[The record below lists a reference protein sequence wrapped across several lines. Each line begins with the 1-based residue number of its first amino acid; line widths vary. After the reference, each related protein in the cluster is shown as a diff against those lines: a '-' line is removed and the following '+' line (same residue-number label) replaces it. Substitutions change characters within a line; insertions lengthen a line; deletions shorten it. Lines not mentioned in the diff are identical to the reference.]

1 MKNIPELLQQN
12 IELQKIVADKDD
24 IICAQEK
31 SLQKK
36 EKSLNAKE
44 KRIRILEEYI
54 LSLQQKQF
62 GSSSEKQEVI
72 QAELVFTEAEDSA
85 EAEVPEQ
92 VDAFSDNPVIVAE
105 HKRKKKRISIPAD
118 LPRVDIIHDLPAD
131 QKCCPHDGTELKPIG
146 FESHEQLDIIPAS
159 VRVLHHKH
167 LKYACPCC
175 EKHIVTAS
183 KPAQPIEKSIASPG
197 LLAHIAIQKYADA
210 LPLYRQSEIVKR
222 IGVEL
227 DTTTLAN
234 WMIRCGALVQPLINL
249 LHERILEQPV
259 LHADETRVQVLNE
272 VDKTPQSNSYM
283 WVLRSTQSLCA
294 AVLYRYEPTR
304 SGKAATEL
312 LHDYR
317 GALMVDGYSG
327 YNRVCEQ
334 QSITRLGCWA
344 HARRKFIEAQ
354 KIQKS
359 GKAGKADQAIAFIQ
373 QLYGIEKAIKGKTPE
388 EKYQLRQ
395 TQSLPILQKIKT
407 WLDKSLAYAPPQ
419 SLIGKA
425 LHYLHEQWPKLVR
438 YVESGEYP
446 IDNNAAE
453 NAIRPFVIGRKNWL
467 FSTSPK
473 GAVASANLYSV
484 IETAKANGLEPY
496 GYLRKI
502 FTELPQATSL
512 EQIEALLP
520 WNCKNGVG

>member
-12 IELQKIVADKDD
+12 IDLQKIVADKDD
-24 IICAQEK
+24 IICAQ
-31 SLQKK
+31 

-85 EAEVPEQ
+85 YAEVPEQ
-92 VDAFSDNPVIVAE
+92 VDAFSDNPVIAAE

-159 VRVLHHKH
+159 VRVLYHKR

-222 IGVEL
+222 IGIEL
-227 DTTTLAN
+227 DSTTLAN

-249 LHERILEQPV
+249 LHERILEQLV

-283 WVLRSTQSLCA
+283 WVLRSTQWNGA

-304 SGKAATEL
+304 SGKAAMEL

-317 GALMVDGYSG
+317 GTLMVDGYSG

-334 QSITRLGCWA
+334 QSIARLGCWA
-344 HARRKFIEAQ
+344 HARRKFINAQ
-354 KIQKS
+354 KIQKA

-373 QLYGIEKAIKGKTPE
+373 QLYGIEKAIKDKTPE

-407 WLDKSLAYAPPQ
+407 WLDKSVAHAPPQ

-425 LHYLHEQWPKLVR
+425 LHYLHEQWPKLIR

-446 IDNNAAE
+446 IDNNVAE
-453 NAIRPFVIGRKNWL
+453 NAIRPFVICRKNWL
-467 FSTSPK
+467 FSTNPK

-496 GYLRKI
+496 GYVRKI

-520 WNCKNGVG
+520 WNCKGGVG

>member
-1 MKNIPELLQQN
+1 MNTIPDFQQENID
-12 IELQKIVADKDD
+12 LQKIVADKDD
-24 IICAQEK
+24 IISRQEK
-31 SLQKK
+31 SLH
-36 EKSLNAKE
+36 AKE

-62 GSSSEKQEVI
+62 GSSSEKQDVI
-72 QAELVFTEAEDSA
+72 QAELVFTDAEDNA
-85 EAEVPEQ
+85 EGETPEQ
-92 VDAFSDNPVIVAE
+92 VDAFSDAPIVVAE
-105 HKRKKKRISIPAD
+105 HKRQKKRTSIPAD
-118 LPRVDIIHDLPAD
+118 LPRIDIIHDLPAD
-131 QKCCPHDGTELKPIG
+131 QKNCPHDGTALKQIG

-159 VRVLHHKH
+159 VRVLHHKR

-210 LPLYRQSEIVKR
+210 LPLYRQGEIFKR

-249 LHERILEQPV
+249 LHEKILEQSV

-272 VDKTPQSNSYM
+272 IDKAPQSNSYM
-283 WVLRSTQSLCA
+283 WVLRSAQSTCA

-304 SGKAATEL
+304 SGKAAAEL
-312 LHDYR
+312 LRDYR

-327 YNRVCEQ
+327 YNAVCEK

-344 HARRKFIEAQ
+344 HARRKFIDAQ
-354 KIQKS
+354 KIQKA
-359 GKAGKADQAIAFIQ
+359 GKTGKADQAIAFIQ
-373 QLYGIEKAIKGKTPE
+373 QLYGIEKTIKDKTRE
-388 EKYQLRQ
+388 EKYQIRQ
-395 TQSLPILQKIKT
+395 VQSLPVLQKIKI
-407 WLDKSLAYAPPQ
+407 WLDKSLSHAPSQ

-425 LHYLHEQWPKLVR
+425 LHYLHEQWPKLIR
-438 YVESGEYP
+438 YVESGDYP

-453 NAIRPFVIGRKNWL
+453 NAIRPFVIGRKNWI

-473 GAVASANLYSV
+473 GATASANLYSV

-496 GYLRKI
+496 AYLRKV
-502 FTELPQATSL
+502 FTALPQATSV

-520 WNCKNGVG
+520 WNYKNGIG

>member
-1 MKNIPELLQQN
+1 MQENID
-12 IELQKIVADKDD
+12 LQKIVADKDG
-24 IICAQEK
+24 IISEQEK
-31 SLQKK
+31 SLH
-36 EKSLNAKE
+36 AKE

-72 QAELVFTEAEDSA
+72 QSELVFTEAEDGA
-85 EAEVPEQ
+85 EAEAPAQ
-92 VDAFSDNPVIVAE
+92 VDAFGDESVVVAE
-105 HKRKKKRISIPAD
+105 HKRKKKLTSIPAD
-118 LPRVDIIHDLPAD
+118 LPRLEIVHDLPAE
-131 QKCCPHDGTELKPIG
+131 QKTCPQDGTELTPIG
-146 FESHEQLDIIPAS
+146 FESHEQLDIIPAKIQ
-159 VRVLHHKH
+159 VLHHKR

-175 EKHIVTAS
+175 EKYVVTAS

-210 LPLYRQSEIVKR
+210 LPLYRQGKIFKR
-222 IGVEL
+222 IGVEM

-249 LHERILEQPV
+249 LHERLLEQPV

-272 VDKTPQSNSYM
+272 SDKAPQSNSYM
-283 WVLRSTQSLCA
+283 WLLRSTSFNCA

-304 SGKAATEL
+304 SGKAAIEL
-312 LHDYR
+312 LRDYR

-327 YNRVCEQ
+327 YNAVCEQ
-334 QSITRLGCWA
+334 QAITRLGCWA

-354 KIQKS
+354 KIQKA
-359 GKAGKADQAIAFIQ
+359 GKTGKADQAIAFIQ
-373 QLYGIEKAIKGKTPE
+373 QLYGIEKTIKDKTPG
-388 EKYQLRQ
+388 EKHQLRQ
-395 TQSLPILQKIKT
+395 AQSVPVLQKIKT
-407 WLDKSLAYAPPQ
+407 WLDKSLSHAPPQ

-425 LHYLHEQWPKLVR
+425 LHYLHEQWPKLIR
-438 YVESGEYP
+438 YVESGGYP

-453 NAIRPFVIGRKNWL
+453 NAIRPFVIGRKNWI

-473 GAVASANLYSV
+473 GAVASANLYSM

-496 GYLRKI
+496 AYLQKI
-502 FTELPQATSL
+502 FTELPQAASV
-512 EQIEALLP
+512 EQVEVLLP
-520 WNCKNGVG
+520 WNVKGAVD